1 MGKVMMGG
9 IVPLLGLP
17 MIYDPVF
24 ANNTWTEII
33 EACQT
38 NRVPGEWKAGD
49 QKPMTI
55 DNTEY
60 LIDIIGK
67 NHDDYADGSGKAPL
81 TFQMH
86 DCYSSPFTMN
96 DDNTNKTGWSSCYMR
111 LDRMPFVLARMPDA
125 VQGAVREVTKLTTA
139 GNKDSAISTTA
150 DKLFLLSEAEI
161 LGSDLYSFSGE
172 GAQYEY
178 YKSGN
183 KRIKVGDEKTQSWW
197 TRSPV
202 SNETTTFCEV
212 GTTGNFSNETAGDS
226 STYISVAFCF

>member
-9 IVPLLGLP
+9 VVPSMDLS

-24 ANNTWTEII
+24 ANNTWAEII

-49 QKPMTI
+49 QKTMTI

-86 DCYSSPFTMN
+86 DCYISPFAMN
-96 DDNTNKTGWSSCYMR
+96 DDDTNATSWSSSYMR
-111 LDRMPFVLARMPDA
+111 LDRMPFVLARMPD
-125 VQGAVREVTKLTTA
+125 VVHGAVREVTKLTSA
-139 GNKDSAISTTA
+139 GNKDSAIITTA
-150 DKLFLLSEAEI
+150 DKLFLLSEAEL
-161 LGSDLYSFSGE
+161 LGSDMYSFPGE
-172 GAQYEY
+172 GKQYEY
-178 YKSGN
+178 YKPRN
-183 KRIKVGDEKTQSWW
+183 NRIKGDGEKTRSWW

-202 SNETTTFCEV
+202 SNERPTFCEV
-212 GTTGNFSNETAGDS
+212 GVTGYFVNESANDFN
-226 STYISVAFCF
+226 TYISVAFCF